1 MKSVFIVFNQVLSD
15 TVQETLDYYD
25 IRGFTLWAEAK
36 GRGTTSGEPH
46 MGSHTWPAMN
56 SAILA
61 VVDEEKVPKILEAVR
76 LINAKSEL
84 QGIRAFV
91 WHVEQTA

>member
-1 MKSVFIVFNQVLSD
+1 MKSVFIVFNQVVTEAVMEMLN
-15 TVQETLDYYD
+15 YYG
-25 IRGFTLWAEAK
+25 IRGFTMWDEIK
-36 GRGTTSGEPH
+36 GRGSASGEPH
-46 MGSHTWPAMN
+46 MGSHTWPALN

-61 VVDEEKVPKILEAVR
+61 VVDEEKVPQMLEAVR

-91 WHVEQTA
+91 WNVEQTI